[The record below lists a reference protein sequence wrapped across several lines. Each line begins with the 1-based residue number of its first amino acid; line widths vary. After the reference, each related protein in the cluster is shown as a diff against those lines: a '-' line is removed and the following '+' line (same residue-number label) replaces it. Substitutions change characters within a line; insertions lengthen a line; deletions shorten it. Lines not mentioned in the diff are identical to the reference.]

1 MYKERSA
8 DIKVRGDEGI
18 GGVGG
23 FTIPLGW
30 GDSCTDWR
38 SVCFRRAAVVG
49 EAGAGLGVSC
59 EDRAAWIAA
68 HGSACWI
75 TRSRKGLQK

>member
-23 FTIPLGW
+23 FTIPAFWGGSCTGW
-30 GDSCTDWR
+30 GSA
-38 SVCFRRAAVVG
+38 CFRRAATFG
-49 EAGAGLGVSC
+49 EAGAALGVNC
-59 EDRAAWIAA
+59 EDRTSWIAA
-68 HGSACWI
+68 HGSAC
-75 TRSRKGLQK
+75 